1 MSTFSRRALLRN
13 TGRLALAGG
22 AVAFSGPLLS
32 GCSSGNAKSS
42 SGGIGFQFMG
52 NTNQSDSGVVQ
63 DAMNAYLK
71 SKGKDFTIVLTPVQN
86 YSQAMTLA
94 MTADSESDVF
104 FTAPWANDY
113 YRNVGSGN
121 LMALDDL
128 LPKYAPKL
136 WKSMPASVWDAARV
150 NGKIYGVI
158 NQQRFPKLW
167 GFVVQQKLA
176 EQHHLDVDAVTSFAE
191 LEPFLAAVK
200 QSGNGITPW
209 ATDLSSDCTVFH
221 PELYGWDPVASAY
234 GIAVRYDDA
243 GLTAFNMYDTP
254 EFRTA
259 CALIRGWQQ
268 KGYAVASPPSQG
280 DMNARMNAGRIAVNS
295 GQVAPTNPQYW
306 QFPTL
311 GKSLVPKPIL
321 NTDGVCATLN
331 GIRHNASRPEQ
342 AIEFLEL
349 LNSDKDFYNLM
360 CFGVEGKHYVFTD
373 KALGVVGLPA
383 GQTAAT
389 SKWNPN
395 MDWAFGNQ
403 FNAYYRDLADAKA
416 KRWQVEARVNAQAV
430 VSKAIGFS
438 LDTTKVKTQV
448 ATVSAAMGEYL
459 KPLMNGLV
467 DPGNGI
473 STLLSRTEQA
483 GLPAI
488 LKEVQA
494 QLDKLKSAK

>member
-1 MSTFSRRALLRN
+1 MSAISRRSLLVQS
-13 TGRLALAGG
+13 GRLALAGG
-22 AVAFSGPLLS
+22 AVAVSGPLLS
-32 GCSSGNAKSS
+32 GCSSSSNSS
-42 SGGIGFQFMG
+42 SRGIGFQFPG
-52 NTNQSDSGVVQ
+52 NTNESDAPVVQ
-63 DAMNAYLK
+63 DALNTYLK
-71 SKGKDFTIVLTPVQN
+71 GKGKDFTVSLSPTQN

-94 MTADSESDVF
+94 MAASSESDVF

-121 LMALDDL
+121 LLALDDL
-128 LPKYAPKL
+128 LPKYAPQL
-136 WKSMPASVWDAARV
+136 WKSMPASVWDATRV
-150 NGKIYGVI
+150 KGKIYGVV

-176 EQHHLDVDAVTSFAE
+176 EKHGLDLAAVHQFAD

-200 QSGNGITPW
+200 QAGGGITPW

-221 PELYGWDPVASAY
+221 PEIYGWDPVASPY
-234 GIAVRYDDA
+234 GIAVRHDDA

-254 EFRTA
+254 EFRAA

-268 KGYAVASPPSQG
+268 KGYAVASPPSQS
-280 DMNARMNAGRIAVNS
+280 DMNARMTAGQIAVNS

-306 QFPTL
+306 QFATL
-311 GKSLVPKPIL
+311 GKSLVPTPIL

-331 GIRHNASRPEQ
+331 AIRYDAPHPEQ
-342 AIEFLEL
+342 ALEFLEM

-373 KALGVVGLPA
+373 KTLGVVGPPT
-383 GQTAAT
+383 GQTTAT

-403 FNAYYRDLADAKA
+403 FNAYYRDAADAQA
-416 KRWQVEARVNAQAV
+416 KRWDAERQVNANAA

-448 ATVSAAMGEYL
+448 ATLSAAMGEYL
-459 KPLMNGLV
+459 GPLMNGLV
-467 DPGNGI
+467 DTTSGV
-473 STLLSRTEQA
+473 SSLLSQLDRS

-488 LKEVQA
+488 LKEVQT
-494 QLDKLKSAK
+494 QLDALKSAK